1 MVRSRLGLRQK
12 VWSAEVMGLRPIRT
26 RIRPLSDFL
35 ATESAG
41 GIALVAAA
49 FVALLWA
56 NSPWS
61 ESYERMWS
69 EVLEVRLGSL
79 SLTMDLRH
87 WLNDGLMAIFFLVA
101 GLEIKREIVEGELRD
116 GRHRALPVVAALGG
130 MLTPALLYVS
140 FNSQGPWVQGWGIP
154 MATDIALVVGVM
166 SLAGNRVDPR
176 LKLFLLALA
185 IVDDIGAILVIGLF
199 YGGQGDRRW
208 LLIGGLVVL
217 VALSLRRRAVQL
229 LSVYVILGIG
239 LWLSLHQ
246 AGIHPT
252 ISGVIMGLLAPTKP
266 YLPPELID
274 ETELLAIGSV
284 ESVVD
289 TRRLARSTVSV
300 VEWLEHRLHP
310 WTSFGIIPLFAFANA
325 GISMSAESLQGAAT
339 SPVAWGV
346 MMGLM
351 VGKPIGILLFS
362 AIAVRVGVASLPSG
376 ARWTSI
382 GGVGLLAGMG
392 FTVSVLIAELA
403 LNQPVLNE
411 AKVAILGASITAGAV
426 GLFVLRHTSGGDR

>member
-41 GIALVAAA
+41 GIALVAAV

-69 EVLEVRLGSL
+69 EVLEVRLGSQ

-310 WTSFGIIPLFAFANA
+310 WTSF
-325 GISMSAESLQGAAT
+325 
-339 SPVAWGV
+339 WHH
-346 MMGLM
+346 
-351 VGKPIGILLFS
+351 
-362 AIAVRVGVASLPSG
+362 PSVCLCQ
-376 ARWTSI
+376 RRHLNV
-382 GGVGLLAGMG
+382 GGVTSRRRNLAGCLG
-392 FTVSVLIAELA
+392 SHDGPDGREAHRYPPVQCDRGQGWGGEPSQRGQLDEHRRSWTPGRDGLHRVSA
-403 LNQPVLNE
+403 
-411 AKVAILGASITAGAV
+411 
-426 GLFVLRHTSGGDR
+426 HC